1 MMLVPLCS
9 LTSDPENAIRNDS
22 EAAATPPS
30 ALSQL
35 LPTVA
40 PPVTTA
46 APIFKLLSND
56 DLHQGQTTKDQKR
69 ANADKLAP
77 PTNAP
82 EKSNVPAGNFTLQT
96 CFFFSLSVS
105 GRIVDESPEMQQK
118 RGSRLQTVAC

>member
-1 MMLVPLCS
+1 MTVVPLCS
-9 LTSDPENAIRNDS
+9 LTSDNENAIRNAS
-22 EAAATPPS
+22 KPAATPPS

-40 PPVTTA
+40 PPLITT

-56 DLHQGQTTKDQKR
+56 DLHHGQTTKEEKW

-96 CFFFSLSVS
+96 SFFCLRCF
-105 GRIVDESPEMQQK
+105 RAA
-118 RGSRLQTVAC
+118 R